1 MNITLRQLQAF
12 IAVAIDGNFTRAAQR
27 LHIAQS
33 AVSVLVR
40 ELEAEL
46 RVRLFDRTT
55 RRVELTEAGREFR
68 GSAEKLIADLE
79 YAVRNTHDL
88 VERKRGRFTVAAP
101 PLLAAALLPPVV
113 ASFARDY
120 PGVRVTLLDAGTD
133 QIVARVKSGEADI
146 GVGTFAAD
154 DEGLA
159 RVRLARDTLM
169 LFCQSSHALAAVT
182 QPGWSALRDAPLITL
197 TPDSGIRA
205 LVDQGYQAAGI
216 EMNIAFE
223 VSQIST
229 ALALVEVGL
238 GVSVLPAYA
247 MAWSPSAGIAARPLA
262 EPQISREVAVIMRSF
277 RSLPPSANEFIQ
289 RLQQNARIFAPDTAN

>member
-33 AVSVLVR
+33 AISVLVR

-46 RVRLFDRTT
+46 KVRLFDRTT
-55 RRVELTEAGREFR
+55 RRVELTDAGREFR

-88 VERKRGRFTVAAP
+88 VERKRGRLTIAAP

-113 ASFARDY
+113 AGFARDY

-154 DEGLA
+154 DEGLT
-159 RVRLARDTLM
+159 RTRLARDYLM
-169 LFCQSSHALAAVT
+169 LFCQATHPLAAIA
-182 QPGWSALRDAPLITL
+182 QPGWSALGDAALITL
-197 TPDSGIRA
+197 TPDSGIRT
-205 LVDQGYQAAGI
+205 LVEQGYQAAGLD
-216 EMNIAFE
+216 MPVAFE

-229 ALALVEVGL
+229 ALALVEAGL
-238 GVSVLPAYA
+238 GISVLPAYA
-247 MAWSPSAGIAARPLA
+247 MAWAPSAAIAARPLA
-262 EPQISREVAVIMRSF
+262 EPRISREVAAIVRSF
-277 RSLPPSANEFIQ
+277 RSLPPAASEFIQ
-289 RLQQNARIFAPDTAN
+289 RLQHNARGFAPD

>member
-88 VERKRGRFTVAAP
+88 VERKRGRLSVAAP

-113 ASFARDY
+113 AAFARDH

-154 DEGLA
+154 DEGLT

-169 LFCQSSHALAAVT
+169 LFCQAGHPLAAIAR
-182 QPGWSALRDAPLITL
+182 PAWSALRDAPLITL

-205 LVDQGYQAAGI
+205 LVEQGYQAAGLDLP
-216 EMNIAFE
+216 IAYE

-247 MAWSPSAGIAARPLA
+247 MAWSPAAGVAARPLA
-262 EPQISREVAVIMRSF
+262 DPEVSREVAVIMRSF
-277 RSLPPSANEFIQ
+277 RSLPPAAADFVQ
-289 RLQQNARIFAPDTAN
+289 RLQQNARIFAPDAN